1 MFTSWYLS
9 QNVEGLK
16 ALFVVAL
23 VCAVACV
30 GFCLYFKTGR
40 TKSALVRLAVALV
53 AADVMTELSCYLGY
67 MGYFPGHDPMT
78 QSARLFPTVI
88 FPVLYFGG
96 AAFLVKLLNDILG
109 R

>member
-40 TKSALVRLAVALV
+40 TKSAFLRLAVALV
-53 AADVMTELSCYLGY
+53 AADVMTELTCYLGY
-67 MGYFPGHDPMT
+67 MAYFPGHDPVT
-78 QSARLFPTVI
+78 QAARLLPTVL
-88 FPVLYFGG
+88 FPVLYFFG
-96 AAFLVKLLNDILG
+96 AGLLVKVLNDMLG
-109 R
+109 